1 MADVQL
7 SKNFYLSELLIS
19 NTATRLGIENTPTE
33 QHLKNLKEATTNLWQ
48 PTRDLI
54 GHPMSVSS
62 GYRNPR
68 VNSAVGGEKAS
79 AHPEGFA
86 IDFISPGF
94 GTPKEI
100 ALFLV
105 KEYRTKGIK
114 FDQIIFEFGRWIHL
128 GYKHPKTHAQ
138 RGQVLTAK
146 KVNGKTVYINGIVNV

>member
-33 QHLKNLKEATTNLWQ
+33 KHLKNLKEATTNLWQ

-54 GHPMSVSS
+54 GHPMSISS
-62 GYRNPR
+62 GYRNPQ
-68 VNSAVGGEKAS
+68 VNSAVGGEKIS

-105 KEYRTKGIK
+105 KEYRAKVLSLTKSFLNLDG
-114 FDQIIFEFGRWIHL
+114 
-128 GYKHPKTHAQ
+128 GYIWDINTPKLWH
-138 RGQVLTAK
+138 
-146 KVNGKTVYINGIVNV
+146 NVVRY